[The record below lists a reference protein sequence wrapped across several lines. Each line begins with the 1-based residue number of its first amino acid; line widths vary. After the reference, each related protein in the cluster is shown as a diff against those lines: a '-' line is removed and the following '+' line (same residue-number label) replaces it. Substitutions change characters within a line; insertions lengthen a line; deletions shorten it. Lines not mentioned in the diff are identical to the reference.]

1 MIVSC
6 GGGNAEINK
15 IEITKSITKIDGKEA
30 SIIKIGDLEVMTEDL
45 GDLFWEDAKKE
56 CAKLG
61 DGWRL
66 PTKEELN
73 ILYEN
78 REEIGGFADNFYW
91 SSMEFDNGYAWRRD
105 FSYGFQFGTN
115 KGTSLYSVRAVRS
128 SVENKIE
135 NSNNLNKEKLDDIPN
150 NLSVNVIDENYLIA
164 NEETMMDFFLTT
176 LYKEMDVSQEEINE
190 FINRTK
196 NVTKL
201 YTKKNQDSYFEE
213 HIIIREQKQYSLI
226 KTGQGLKENFDLE
239 VQNYLSDTSI
249 IQSAKLI
256 RNQVIKLDNGLEY
269 LHFKVEYKGYF
280 GDGSKSK
287 LRYNN
292 NYLINIRDKQYYVI
306 TNTCRDYKL
315 EELISIE

>member
-1 MIVSC
+1 MRLQSKKQKKGKMANDFKINISYVNKLIYGIVWFL
-6 GGGNAEINK
+6 
-15 IEITKSITKIDGKEA
+15 
-30 SIIKIGDLEVMTEDL
+30 III
-45 GDLFWEDAKKE
+45 F
-56 CAKLG
+56 
-61 DGWRL
+61 
-66 PTKEELN
+66 
-73 ILYEN
+73 
-78 REEIGGFADNFYW
+78 
-91 SSMEFDNGYAWRRD
+91 
-105 FSYGFQFGTN
+105 FSN
-115 KGTSLYSVRAVRS
+115 CN

-190 FINRTK
+190 FVNRTK

-256 RNQVIKLDNGLEY
+256 RNQIIKLDNGLKY